1 MSSDE
6 QRLIQKQ
13 QEQLEIEEDCKKLE
27 QDLDVVM
34 KSIKEQRKIEKK
46 KTIKSKGKIPANKE
60 GSRMSQSNMSDQI
73 DGKWRDP
80 NEMSGELT
88 ENDL

>member
-6 QRLIQKQ
+6 QRLIQKE
-13 QEQLEIEEDCKKLE
+13 QEKLEIEEDCKKLE

-34 KSIKEQRKIEKK
+34 KSINEQRKIEKL
-46 KTIKSKGKIPANKE
+46 KTIKSKGKIRANKE